1 MVSQQMVWKIQLI
14 SFYKVNCRRSF
25 IYISNKKI
33 LFESNRIMASS
44 KILMDNFIGTY
55 IVIQLWQAI
64 NRANFRGI
72 PWYFDR
78 KTNN

>member
-1 MVSQQMVWKIQLI
+1 MASQQMVWKNQLI

-33 LFESNRIMASS
+33 LFESNIIMASS
-44 KILMDNFIGTY
+44 KILMD
-55 IVIQLWQAI
+55 
-64 NRANFRGI
+64 RANFRGI
-72 PWYFDR
+72 PWDFDR